1 MPKVPKSSP
10 STATDSP
17 ASSTAAEKPASGD
30 SSRDETADADG
41 LGDAW
46 DLEGEENEP
55 PPALRQAQPELNLQS
70 PEGRG
75 WRMASSIV
83 SRYRPVAHL
92 MWPLIH
98 AVYGKQGEIGKPDP
112 LTFSN
117 VSQLLVRAGE
127 DKTLAGDKA
136 KQRPPDSKGVAR
148 AYEAMGA
155 DVTGA
160 VCLVHAVCRKITSTV
175 NEKVSWP
182 ILDDALL
189 RTHIGYHVGKLSR
202 NVGAGRGMVA
212 GFAGRCGLAV
222 QIASGD
228 KDQAGRALA
237 GMASGQDMGVI
248 CTAVYGCD
256 PLEVAALTLISGG
269 CSREIAFGISAY
281 ASRNHEVPDDR
292 DQFLWYSLF
301 SVVEGYRMGQTDAVP
316 EKCWEALGFTPAR
329 RGELFEHV
337 MNSQRRGHG
346 WHWLTEP
353 QVMVHT
359 EGDDKLRSPS
369 EIRKKRA
376 TDNESPE

>member
-1 MPKVPKSSP
+1 VPKDPKSSP
-10 STATDSP
+10 P
-17 ASSTAAEKPASGD
+17 PEKPPTGIRRRRSEESSG
-30 SSRDETADADG
+30 ADD
-41 LGDAW
+41 LSDAW
-46 DLEGEENEP
+46 ELDGEEDEAA
-55 PPALRQAQPELNLQS
+55 PALQQVENELTLQS

-98 AVYGKQGEIGKPDP
+98 AVYGKAGEIGKPDP
-112 LTFSN
+112 LTFTS
-117 VSQLLVRAGE
+117 VTQLIVRAGE
-127 DKTLAGDKA
+127 DRTLAGDKA
-136 KQRPPDSKGVAR
+136 KKRSPEMKGLTR
-148 AYEAMGA
+148 AYEAMGS
-155 DVTGA
+155 DVAGA

-189 RTHIGYHVGKLSR
+189 RTHIGYHVGKLAKD
-202 NVGAGRGMVA
+202 VGPGRGMVA

-281 ASRNHEVPDDR
+281 ASREHEVPDDR

-301 SVVEGYRMGQTDAVP
+301 SIVEGYRMGQTDTVP
-316 EKCWEALGFTPAR
+316 EKCWEALGFTPSR

-337 MNSQRRGHG
+337 MNSQRKGHG
-346 WHWLTEP
+346 WNWMTEP
-353 QVMVHT
+353 QVMANT
-359 EGDDKLRSPS
+359 EGDSKLRSPL
-369 EIRKKRA
+369 EIRQKRA
-376 TDNESPE
+376 SDNES